1 MLNTFRNKHL
11 PAVLSICFLA
21 AVMVLVGGCDGD
33 SEQLPSNKIKGP
45 LKVVYEV
52 QTSPTGTRSTGDKPH
67 EAKEI
72 LLFEQYV
79 IIKSKHGSAEL
90 LPVDKIKKLSWH

>member
-1 MLNTFRNKHL
+1 MSRILKNGATL
-11 PAVLSICFLA
+11 TICLLATVLILA
-21 AVMVLVGGCDGD
+21 GGCDGD
-33 SEQLPSNKIKGP
+33 SEQLPVYKIKGP
-45 LKVVYEV
+45 LKVFYEV
-52 QTSPTGTRSTGDKPH
+52 QTSPTGTRSTGSSPH

-90 LPVDKIKKLSWH
+90 LPVDKIKSLSWRQ